1 MLSSKLSFFLAFFFW
16 AMTLE
21 AAPAMHHHRHGSRHL
36 QSLHAERAALRLRTR
51 SHSHSH
57 HEALQIMLEEP
68 QQPSES
74 LPALAAPD
82 QEPHGHSVE
91 RLAYI
96 STASLICPWLLP
108 IHQPRSNQFAL
119 GSTPQPTDT
128 IFVPLSFPLFPP
140 LTVVQTT
147 ESAVPQPILRS
158 RELYF
163 DQSRARS
170 LAHSRPTHPG
180 PVLRAIFVP
189 IPPVM
194 PSPRRVRLLI
204 LATIGT
210 FIFILFYTSGFDSHH
225 DAETSTGQEF
235 IKKTQNA
242 MSANE
247 MPAPIVD
254 FATGEKAGQSH
265 NDKDGDGDIDEE
277 DKKMANE
284 MQQRL
289 KAAEAEAKGKANEKG
304 GLRPDPPKKVVGVG
318 SSAEGQNKDKIVK
331 PAAGEQGDAAAAAAA
346 PNAAAAA
353 DKKPETETRS
363 KVELEARAELDS
375 ILKKSPVIIFSKT
388 YCPYSKKAKSILI
401 EKYSITPEPYIVE
414 LDVHPQGPALQDQ
427 LLETTGRRTV
437 PNIMVNGVSLG
448 GADDITEMD
457 HAGNLVGKIVDLGNK
472 RVEMTARSK

>member
-1 MLSSKLSFFLAFFFW
+1 
-16 AMTLE
+16 
-21 AAPAMHHHRHGSRHL
+21 
-36 QSLHAERAALRLRTR
+36 
-51 SHSHSH
+51 
-57 HEALQIMLEEP
+57 
-68 QQPSES
+68 
-74 LPALAAPD
+74 
-82 QEPHGHSVE
+82 
-91 RLAYI
+91 
-96 STASLICPWLLP
+96 
-108 IHQPRSNQFAL
+108 
-119 GSTPQPTDT
+119 
-128 IFVPLSFPLFPP
+128 
-140 LTVVQTT
+140 
-147 ESAVPQPILRS
+147 
-158 RELYF
+158 
-163 DQSRARS
+163 
-170 LAHSRPTHPG
+170 
-180 PVLRAIFVP
+180 
-189 IPPVM
+189 M

-331 PAAGEQGDAAAAAAA
+331 PAAGGLGDSAAVAA
-346 PNAAAAA
+346 PNAAAAAA

-388 YCPYSKKAKSILI
+388 YCPHSKRAKSILI

-472 RVEMTARSK
+472 RVEMTERSK